1 MTARASPGIILLKA
15 KGQNL
20 SRARSLFLG
29 EQHAHQEPEDT
40 MKAISLLLVT
50 SISCLAIA
58 DAAVAG
64 QCTTDIEQLQK
75 KLSTTDAGM
84 GPTAATGAAQTV
96 TPQVPATGTGTPV
109 TTGTSNALQG
119 KAASPSDVAQQNQGQ
134 PTAADAALAGKPA
147 SLDKRTAQESL
158 DRARKFDEAGKET
171 ECQAEIT
178 KAKAAFGAQ

>member
-1 MTARASPGIILLKA
+1 MKTI
-15 KGQNL
+15 
-20 SRARSLFLG
+20 SLFL
-29 EQHAHQEPEDT
+29 
-40 MKAISLLLVT
+40 VT
-50 SISCLAIA
+50 LTSCLVINGAAI
-58 DAAVAG
+58 AG

-75 KLSTTDAGM
+75 KLSMTDAGM
-84 GPTAATGAAQTV
+84 GSTTATGAAQTI
-96 TPQVPATGTGTPV
+96 TPQVPATGTGTPI

-134 PTAADAALAGKPA
+134 PTAADAPAAGKPA

-171 ECQAEIT
+171 ECQSEIT